1 MNYKKFED
9 YENYIIFKTGKV
21 FSLRSNI
28 FMKTRKD
35 SFGYLQIGIYKK
47 DHKKRKWYGVHRLLG
62 LLFIPNPVNKP
73 QIDHINRNSLDNR
86 LINLRWATRQEQGN
100 NQKLRESNT
109 SGVKGVSFAKSRQKW
124 ETRLWVNGKVYQRG
138 FKSKEEAIAYRREL
152 EIKHLGEDYLV

>member
-21 FSLRSNI
+21 FSLKRNKFLKPSIGN
-28 FMKTRKD
+28 R
-35 SFGYLQIGIYKK
+35 GYLKICMCKK
-47 DHKKRKWYGVHRLLG
+47 GQKRRTMMIHRLLG
-62 LLFIPNPVNKP
+62 LLFIPNPGNKP
-73 QIDHINRNSLDNR
+73 EIDHINRNKTDNR

-109 SGVKGVSFAKSRQKW
+109 SGCKGVTFTKSRQQW
-124 ETRLWVNGKVYQRG
+124 ETRLRVDGKKYQRY

-152 EIKHLGEDYLV
+152 EIKHLGKDYLV